1 MIRKWFKS
9 SQKTRFFVQCDH
21 FRKNGFFFGP
31 VFPVPLQKLGGVL
44 KHINVRIEL
53 KLERSSYAGTL
64 SRIKAYQ
71 CSYRTETL

>member
-53 KLERSSYAGTL
+53 KHGR
-64 SRIKAYQ
+64 RF
-71 CSYRTETL
+71 